1 MFSAKHDTTVSGGRI
16 APVRLMSQQ
25 RNRRR
30 GVGSLYRQISNLIRR
45 EWIETKTIAA
55 RIGVRTGEV
64 TRRVRTMSEL
74 GHVETR
80 KTGRCTEVR
89 KIQGR

>member
-1 MFSAKHDTTVSGGRI
+1 MFSAKYDTTVSGGRI

-25 RNRRR
+25 RHRRR
-30 GVGSLYRQISNLIRR
+30 GVGSMYQKISNRIRR
-45 EWIETKTIAA
+45 EWIETKAIAA
-55 RIGVRTGEV
+55 RIGVRTCEV

-74 GHVETR
+74 GHVEIR

-89 KIQGR
+89 KIQR